1 MKKIISYKF
10 ILLIL
15 CPLMSVILSAIF
27 LCMIPHNVFLLFVFA
42 ISLLCIGLLLYFEP
56 VYYIINENEI
66 KVICVFKQYRFLH
79 KEIKQILLKFDAFFE
94 FLFIK
99 DYVLNIDM
107 GTKIPERCKRIVKCA
122 KTKKLIEEHY
132 GEKIIDNQTIRGG

>member
-66 KVICVFKQYRFLH
+66 KVIV
-79 KEIKQILLKFDAFFE
+79 ELKDGDTE
-94 FLFIK
+94 TIGWGSDLTY
-99 DYVLNIDM
+99 DYV
-107 GTKIPERCKRIVKCA
+107 KINAEYRS
-122 KTKKLIEEHY
+122 
-132 GEKIIDNQTIRGG
+132 